1 MSEENKKCT
10 AQYDEHQNDKHD
22 LFVFFSINANL
33 WEIVVTKVYELQNIE
48 YLLQGKTQKS
58 RDESVF
64 LPF

>member
-1 MSEENKKCT
+1 MHINRFRS
-10 AQYDEHQNDKHD
+10 HQNDKHD

>member
-1 MSEENKKCT
+1 M
-10 AQYDEHQNDKHD
+10 
-22 LFVFFSINANL
+22 
-33 WEIVVTKVYELQNIE
+33 EIVVTKVYELQNIE

>member
-1 MSEENKKCT
+1 MSEEDKKYT
-10 AQYDEHQNDKHD
+10 AQYDEHQNGKHD
-22 LFVFFSINANL
+22 LFVFFSMNANL